1 MSADRTEATIRNLVG
16 MPTAVYSIA
25 EVVIMKAHEFE
36 EMPQVIQLLRERK
49 SVLLDLTIMDP
60 EQAQRAVDFVAGGT
74 YAIDG
79 HQERVGERIFLF
91 TPICVRV
98 TTQLSLELFINK
110 YHSMGFN
117 LNLGIIH

>member
-1 MSADRTEATIRNLVG
+1 